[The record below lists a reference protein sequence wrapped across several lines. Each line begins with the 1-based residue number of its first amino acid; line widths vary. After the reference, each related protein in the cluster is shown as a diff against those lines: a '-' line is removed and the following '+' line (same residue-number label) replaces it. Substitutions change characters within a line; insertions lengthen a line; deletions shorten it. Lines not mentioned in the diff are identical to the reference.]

1 MIYIDPPYNTGN
13 DFVYNDDFSMT
24 KEERKKYE
32 KLSGEVNEYGE
43 RLVKNTKDDGR
54 YHSKWLNMM
63 YTRLKVSKDLL
74 KEDGVILI
82 SIDDNEV
89 HNMRKIC
96 DEVYG
101 EKNFIGNIVRKTKS
115 MTGDSDNNFNLQHE
129 DLLIYSKDEKRFR
142 FIGDEKNF
150 DSYCNPDNDPS
161 GDLNDD
167 NRLTLALAA
176 KIELHIRFLIR
187 N

>member
-1 MIYIDPPYNTGN
+1 MSQGGCTGPVHLPQDGSRAYLFPLAGN

-89 HNMRKIC
+89 HNNK
-96 DEVYG
+96 
-101 EKNFIGNIVRKTKS
+101 KK
-115 MTGDSDNNFNLQHE
+115 
-129 DLLIYSKDEKRFR
+129 
-142 FIGDEKNF
+142 
-150 DSYCNPDNDPS
+150 
-161 GDLNDD
+161 
-167 NRLTLALAA
+167 
-176 KIELHIRFLIR
+176 
-187 N
+187 